1 MAIVVGLM
9 TLEILIKEAHSL
21 KEKRH
26 VVKSLKDRLR
36 HRFNVSVA
44 EVDYQDL
51 HQSSLLAV
59 SVVSASKQ
67 LAASILE
74 SVEKDAANQL
84 GPMLVDVQ
92 VDWL

>member
-1 MAIVVGLM
+1 M
-9 TLEILIKEAHSL
+9 TLELQIREAHSL

-51 HQSSLLAV
+51 HQSALIAV
-59 SVVSASKQ
+59 AVVSPSKQ
-67 LAASILE
+67 VAASILE
-74 SVEKDAANQL
+74 SVEKHASDQV

-92 VDWL
+92 VEWF